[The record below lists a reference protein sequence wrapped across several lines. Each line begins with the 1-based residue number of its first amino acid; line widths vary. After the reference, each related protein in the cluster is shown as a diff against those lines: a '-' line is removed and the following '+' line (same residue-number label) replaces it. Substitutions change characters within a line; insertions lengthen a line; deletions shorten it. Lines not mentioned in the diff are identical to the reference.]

1 MHELPWYWLLLGGM
15 LGSAIM
21 LVLVVV
27 GLSWLLWGV
36 SSRIARVDDREERDH
51 A

>member
-21 LVLVVV
+21 LLLVVT

-36 SSRIARVDDREERDH
+36 SARITRVDREEE
-51 A
+51 